1 MEGAVGVSSLF
12 QPITID
18 GVEIRN
24 RFLRSATWDRTGTD
38 DGEVTDA
45 SVRIIEGLA
54 RGGVGLIVTGYA
66 YVSEQGK
73 AAVRQL
79 GISHDRH
86 VQGLSRLAKAAHDHG
101 AKIAVQIAH
110 GGANLGLLGRTGR
123 VALAPSW
130 IEGHP
135 QAHREA
141 TSEEVYQIVHDFA
154 AAAARGREAGFDA
167 VQLHGAHGYLLSQF
181 LSPRTNRR
189 TDEWGGS
196 PERRRRFAVEV
207 VRCVRCAV
215 GEGFPVWMKMG
226 VRDYSDDGLVLAEGL
241 EALRTLVA
249 EGLSAVEISSGF
261 GARSARTARPG
272 DEEDPYFRA
281 ESAAAKHAVGIPV
294 MLVGGIRSL
303 GMAEDILGSGHADM
317 ISLCRPLIREPDLIA
332 RWQRG
337 DTAPSKC
344 ISCNKCLAAGA
355 KGEPLRCEEEHLLR
369 EEAAAR

>member
-1 MEGAVGVSSLF
+1 MNLLF
-12 QPITID
+12 QPISID
-18 GVEIRN
+18 AVEIRN

-38 DGEVTDA
+38 DGLVTDA
-45 SVRIIEGLA
+45 SVRIIEDLA

-86 VQGLSRLAKAAHDHG
+86 VKGLSRLAKAAHDHG

-123 VALAPSW
+123 LALAPSR

-135 QAHREA
+135 LSHREA
-141 TSEEVYQIVHDFA
+141 TSDEILEIVRDFA
-154 AAAARGREAGFDA
+154 AAAARGKEAGFDA

-181 LSPRTNRR
+181 LSPRTNHR

-196 PERRRRFAVEV
+196 AERRRSFLVEV
-207 VRCVRCAV
+207 VRSVRRAV
-215 GEGFPVWMKMG
+215 GEGYPVWMKMG
-226 VRDYSDDGLVLAEGL
+226 LRDYTDDGLDVAEGL
-241 EALRTLVA
+241 EALRALIA
-249 EGLSAVEISSGF
+249 EGLSAVEVSSGF

-272 DEEDPYFRA
+272 DEESAYFRA
-281 ESAAAKHAVGIPV
+281 ESAAAKGAVDVPV

-303 GMAEDILGSGHADM
+303 GMAEDILKRAHADM
-317 ISLCRPLIREPDLIA
+317 ISMCRPLIREPDLIA

-344 ISCNKCLAAGA
+344 ISCNKCLAAGV
-355 KGEPLRCEEEHLLR
+355 KGEPLRCEEERLLR